1 MANNKKRIRIELFDV
16 VNIGLLGLMS
26 FLIVY
31 PFYNSIIVSFA
42 TQVEYVRTPFMFFP
56 KEITFDA
63 YKYILGNKGI
73 FTGYRSTFYILAF
86 GVPINLSLTVFAAF
100 ALSRKKFPGKKMFF
114 FLIVF
119 TMFFSGGLIP
129 IYLTVKNLNLTNT
142 RWSVI
147 LLQAMNTF
155 YFILTHNFFKS
166 IPDSMEES
174 AKIDGAN
181 DLTVLFKIFLPLS
194 TPILATIFLFFAV
207 DRWNEWFYAMLF
219 IKRGDLLPLQV
230 LLRNM
235 VFVSLYD
242 NMDSALDSIQV
253 FFGEG
258 IKMAAIIVTMLPIML
273 VYPFIQKYFVKG
285 IMVGAI
291 KA

>member
-1 MANNKKRIRIELFDV
+1 
-16 VNIGLLGLMS
+16 
-26 FLIVY
+26 
-31 PFYNSIIVSFA
+31 
-42 TQVEYVRTPFMFFP
+42 
-56 KEITFDA
+56 
-63 YKYILGNKGI
+63 
-73 FTGYRSTFYILAF
+73 
-86 GVPINLSLTVFAAF
+86 
-100 ALSRKKFPGKKMFF
+100 
-114 FLIVF
+114 
-119 TMFFSGGLIP
+119 
-129 IYLTVKNLNLTNT
+129 
-142 RWSVI
+142 
-147 LLQAMNTF
+147 MNTF